1 MQYTQYSSGSSKCNT
16 LVSSPPGFVALGNC
30 TLHKAH
36 RNTDAWML
44 QKPRTLDGQAYKC
57 ACFQACKCQSAW
69 NRAYAQKHKYA
80 QKHVYVRQ
88 HSTHP
93 QLDGLSS
100 GSRFGWLQN
109 VRFFIEFVDLK
120 SKSKYSDLRI
130 TSHCPTPVCAW
141 NSKIY
146 FCKSV
151 MLLYSPG
158 WCLVLLIFLV
168 AWFSLISDNLDNFG
182 YFDM

>member
-1 MQYTQYSSGSSKCNT
+1 MPKKVFLLVEKYEWGAEEEEAVDIGGSLECNICNMKYLQFMQYTQYASGSSKCNT

-57 ACFQACKCQSAW
+57 ACFQAYKCQSAW

-88 HSTHP
+88 HPPTT
-93 QLDGLSS
+93 
-100 GSRFGWLQN
+100 RW
-109 VRFFIEFVDLK
+109 
-120 SKSKYSDLRI
+120 SKLRI
-130 TSHCPTPVCAW
+130 
-141 NSKIY
+141 KIWMIT
-146 FCKSV
+146 KR
-151 MLLYSPG
+151 
-158 WCLVLLIFLV
+158 
-168 AWFSLISDNLDNFG
+168 
-182 YFDM
+182 